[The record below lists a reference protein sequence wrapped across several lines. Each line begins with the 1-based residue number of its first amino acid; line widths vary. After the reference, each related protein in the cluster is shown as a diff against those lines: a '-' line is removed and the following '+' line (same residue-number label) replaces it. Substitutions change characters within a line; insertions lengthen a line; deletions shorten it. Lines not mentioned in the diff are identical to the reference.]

1 MATVM
6 MKILKDYRSTDESC
20 EGSVYFWLVSSEGA
34 ERMHFCDTIW
44 PFLFLGNALCGW
56 STVRNKIFFSYPSA
70 GLAGASSA
78 RSDFAASCNGA

>member
-34 ERMHFCDTIW
+34 ERMHFCDTIR
-44 PFLFLGNALCGW
+44 PFL
-56 STVRNKIFFSYPSA
+56 FSYPSA